1 MFFKLVSRNSKR
13 DRKENGLFFGSLLVS
28 IVAFYIILSLSRQDV
43 MVFLSKMESDAVDKL
58 LAMIPAFYGMALL
71 ILFFLVYYASKF
83 QLERRRHEFGVYLMM
98 GMRRGRLFVM
108 LLLEDF
114 RNSVLSLLIGLPS
127 AVLLSEL
134 ISLVT
139 ARLVGLGIVG
149 HKISFSLEGVLW
161 TAAGFLLIKLIA
173 FLILSGKVSRQEI
186 GSLLTE
192 TPEGVKKQMHPLVYA
207 ASMSAGI
214 ACLAAAYAMA
224 IRGDAWADLK
234 TMGIALIL
242 GFLGTSLLFWGLRFP
257 IGLAVRLG
265 KGGRLHVFNFRQ
277 IQETVIRRSGTLAI
291 CSLLILA
298 ALCCFGAG
306 VAISQFYGS
315 AGQHVL
321 DYTFEGKE
329 DTEPSQQIY
338 AESGDAESGQ
348 QEFGENE
355 NAEPGQQEFG
365 ENENAEPSQ
374 QEFGE
379 NENAEPGQQEFGE
392 NENIA
397 AIRKT
402 LAEYNLE
409 GHFSHLFEMKV
420 GHINTTDDMEHAFQ
434 MEPVMS
440 ALREL
445 EPSKGRDVLLN
456 NLSYTTYPYVVSLGS
471 YNQLMD
477 AAGLEKLE
485 LGESE
490 AAVYMD
496 SEYASF
502 GGGKELLDGILG
514 AAPKAWLDGKELS
527 LTGEVQTTDLVTDC
541 SITLSFALILPDKLF
556 AYYTRGDY
564 TGYLNGVLEK
574 SASGDASLMSAIS
587 DMNQKLDETGL
598 AYESYLQN
606 MGRKLFY
613 MVASSYITMYL
624 AIIFLIVANT
634 MVGVQFLISQ
644 QKSSRRYRALIH
656 LGAAY
661 RALCKSARKQINWY
675 FGIPAAVAMFSSLF
689 GIRALFTG
697 ILPSSAKTDL
707 PRMMAVSA
715 AMVFALCIAEYIYIA
730 AVKRSSDHYL
740 LGLMVPEREE

>member
-58 LAMIPAFYGMALL
+58 LAMIPAFYGMALV

-114 RNSVLSLLIGLPS
+114 RNSVLSLLIGLPT

-242 GFLGTSLLFWGLRFP
+242 GFLGTALLFWGLRFP

-338 AESGDAESGQ
+338 AESGDAES
-348 QEFGENE
+348 
-355 NAEPGQQEFG
+355 
-365 ENENAEPSQ
+365 
-374 QEFGE
+374 
-379 NENAEPGQQEFGE
+379 GQQEFGE

-527 LTGEVQTTDLVTDC
+527 LTGEVQTTDLVTDR

-556 AYYTRGDY
+556 AYYTQGDY

-574 SASGDASLMSAIS
+574 SASGDASLISAIS

>member
-58 LAMIPAFYGMALL
+58 LAMIPAFYGMALV

-114 RNSVLSLLIGLPS
+114 RNSVLSLLIGLPT

-242 GFLGTSLLFWGLRFP
+242 GFLGTALLFWGLRFP

-338 AESGDAESGQ
+338 AESGDAES
-348 QEFGENE
+348 
-355 NAEPGQQEFG
+355 
-365 ENENAEPSQ
+365 
-374 QEFGE
+374 
-379 NENAEPGQQEFGE
+379 GQQEFGE

-527 LTGEVQTTDLVTDC
+527 LTGEVQTTDLVTDR

-556 AYYTRGDY
+556 AYYTQGDY

-574 SASGDASLMSAIS
+574 SASGDASLISAIS

-661 RALCKSARKQINWY
+661 R
-675 FGIPAAVAMFSSLF
+675 
-689 GIRALFTG
+689 
-697 ILPSSAKTDL
+697 
-707 PRMMAVSA
+707 
-715 AMVFALCIAEYIYIA
+715 
-730 AVKRSSDHYL
+730 
-740 LGLMVPEREE
+740 